1 MNDKK
6 NVKQIQFKSLEE
18 FIKRKNNFHSFF
30 YNSPYGNFH
39 RETKIFEEFKLKYPK
54 LEEITTKYTTK
65 SIDVLQERQDMPH
78 RALWG
83 CYRRMSKLLLEHK
96 QEYGIDDRAVLIR

>member
-18 FIKRKNNFHSFF
+18 FIKRENNFHAYF
-30 YNSPYGNFH
+30 YNPKFGNFH
-39 RETKIFEEFKLKYPK
+39 RETEIFKEFKLKYPK
-54 LEEITTKYTTK
+54 LEEITTRYTTK
-65 SIDVLQERQDMPH
+65 SIEELKKRQELPY

-83 CYRRMSKLLLEHK
+83 CYRRMSELLLEHK